1 MSIQRVPG
9 TVGSTEPAVDELD
22 GAWRTFRE
30 GAGRRS
36 GGGGHVAVSRV
47 RCLHHVVHRLVF
59 LLLEL
64 LVQTCMHTVSKH
76 VNMVLHAH
84 SK

>member
-1 MSIQRVPG
+1 MSIQRVSG
-9 TVGSTEPAVDELD
+9 TVGPTESAVDELD
-22 GAWRTFRE
+22 GAWRTFGQ

-36 GGGGHVAVSRV
+36 GQGGHVAVRRL

-76 VNMVLHAH
+76 VKIVLHVR